1 MQISRFP
8 LPFFR
13 SGHGFFT
20 GPGQLNGGRCGVI
33 SCGDKLSLTVSNCY
47 RETDVERALFTR
59 LVKAGVHVKIES
71 NRA

>member
-1 MQISRFP
+1 MYPYIEKYV
-8 LPFFR
+8 
-13 SGHGFFT
+13 FFT